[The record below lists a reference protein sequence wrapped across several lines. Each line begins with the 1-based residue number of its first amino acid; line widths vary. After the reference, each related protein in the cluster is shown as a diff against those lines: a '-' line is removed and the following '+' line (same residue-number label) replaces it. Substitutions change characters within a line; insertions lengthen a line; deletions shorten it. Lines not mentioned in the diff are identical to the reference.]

1 MSEKRKY
8 TKKSNYW
15 KKFDSDSGPQMFQS
29 NASFESLP
37 VAVNQS
43 FARTSTSTTSRTKN
57 HNLSKTL
64 IEDRYS
70 NIRSGILPYEN
81 TADGI
86 NVRDS
91 ILLCQKAYA
100 NIALFRNVIDMMA
113 EFSNS
118 EILLEGGS
126 RRSRNFY
133 YKWLKKISAWNLT
146 DQYFREY
153 FRGGNV
159 FLYRIDGRFTQED
172 YNKMTRST
180 AAENE
185 IPVKYVVLNPYEIVA
200 LHSSYYNM
208 RTYEKFLSQYDIEN
222 LRNPKTEEDKK
233 IFQSLSP
240 ETRKRIKDGAYN
252 RDGLTMP
259 LDSKKLY
266 YSFYKKQDYEPF
278 AIPFGFPVL
287 ADLNMKQEFKNLD
300 AAILRTVENV
310 ILMIT
315 TGTEP
320 EKGGVNPKNIQAL
333 QSIFTNESLG
343 RVLVADYTT
352 KAEFIV
358 PDLRRVLGPEK
369 YEIINQDIKDG
380 LQNIMLT
387 NDSHSTTDIKSN
399 VFLDRLK
406 EARSQFLN
414 DFLQKEMDR
423 IGRNLG
429 FKQIPRAIFKEVDM
443 KDDIQLMRIATR
455 LMEIGVLTPE
465 QGMRFMKNGQ
475 LPNEAE
481 IAEEQEEFISR
492 RKKGYFNPL
501 VGGVPMLESEM
512 GDAPTKVPMQRGRPI
527 GATTTVATASIN
539 GLKKSIA
546 KINDLYSEVEKQL
559 KKNFKL
565 RKLNAEQND
574 VIGDICERIICSKD
588 MEDWISTANTCLD
601 NAEELDKLSVKP
613 EIEQIAE
620 EYEINNYSA
629 AIIYHG

>member
-15 KKFDSDSGPQMFQS
+15 SKFDKNKNAQMQQS
-29 NASFESLP
+29 FASVEPLS
-37 VAVNQS
+37 VNQS
-43 FARTSTSTTSRTKN
+43 FARTSNYSSTSRTKN
-57 HNLSKTL
+57 HNVSKTL

-86 NVRDS
+86 NVRDA

-100 NIALFRNVIDMMA
+100 NIALFRNVVDMMA
-113 EFSNS
+113 EFANS
-118 EILLEGGS
+118 ELLLEGGS
-126 RRSRNFY
+126 KRSRNFF
-133 YKWLKKISAWNLT
+133 YKWFKKVSAWNLT

-159 FLYRIDGRFTQED
+159 FLYRIDGKFTQVD
-172 YNKMTRST
+172 YNRMTRSN
-180 AAENE
+180 AATNE

-200 LHSSYYNM
+200 LHSSYYNL

-233 IFQSLSP
+233 IFDSLPP

-352 KAEFIV
+352 KADFIV

-369 YEIINQDIKDG
+369 YEIINEDIKDG

-387 NDSHSTTDIKSN
+387 NDSHSTTDIKSS
-399 VFLDRLK
+399 VFFDRLK

-423 IGRNLG
+423 IGKNLG
-429 FKQIPRAIFKEVDM
+429 FKQVPKAVFKEVDM

-455 LMEIGVLTPE
+455 MMEIGILTPE
-465 QGMRFMKNGQ
+465 QGMRFMKQGQ
-475 LPNEAE
+475 LPNESE
-481 IAEEQEEFISR
+481 IAEEQEQFIER

-501 VGGVPMLESEM
+501 VGGVPMVEIEDDS
-512 GDAPTKVPMQRGRPI
+512 PVTRTPQQRGRPL
-527 GATTTVATASIN
+527 GATETVAKASVNGIKNSIISIN
-539 GLKKSIA
+539 NLF
-546 KINDLYSEVEKQL
+546 SEAEKFA
-559 KKNFKL
+559 KKNFKI
-565 RKLNAEQND
+565 RKLNSEQTD
-574 VIGDICERIICSKD
+574 IIETICEKIICAKD
-588 MEDWISTANTCLD
+588 SNEWIDTAKACIN
-601 NAEELDKLSVKP
+601 NIEEIDKLSVKP

-620 EYEINNYSA
+620 VYELNHYSA